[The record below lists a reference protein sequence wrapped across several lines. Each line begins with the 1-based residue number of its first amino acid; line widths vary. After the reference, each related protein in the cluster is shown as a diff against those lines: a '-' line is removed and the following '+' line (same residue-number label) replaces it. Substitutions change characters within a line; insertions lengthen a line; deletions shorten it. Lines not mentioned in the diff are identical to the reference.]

1 MKKHTPRKP
10 KVKKK
15 RPKVTGRQDHRK
27 GPGSGSIT
35 ASAVWGGIK
44 RAQPNHQERT
54 FSESMSRVSGLPNPL
69 MYPEYEAHD
78 CLTV

>member
-15 RPKVTGRQDHRK
+15 RPKVQGWQDHRK

-44 RAQPNHQERT
+44 RAQPNHRERT
-54 FSESMSRVSGLPNPL
+54 FGEMFDRCERKD
-69 MYPEYEAHD
+69 MFYPEYDSREVMAGS
-78 CLTV
+78 